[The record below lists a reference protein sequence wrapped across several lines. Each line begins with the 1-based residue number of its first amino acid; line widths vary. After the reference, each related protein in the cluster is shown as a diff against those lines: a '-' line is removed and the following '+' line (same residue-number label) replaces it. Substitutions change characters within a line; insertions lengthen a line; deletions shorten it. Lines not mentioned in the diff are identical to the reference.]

1 MNSTI
6 SRFLLLMLL
15 SFFLSACMLTDR
27 RDPITVWDDRKTE
40 NQIKHDIAQTFSTQ
54 SGFHVNVTTYNQ
66 DVLLTGQVPTEA
78 DKERLTTLT
87 ESAGSSEN
95 INVETIY
102 NEVTVGPV
110 TGLVQRTTD
119 TWVTSKIKS
128 HFTASNKIGL
138 MRMQVITENGTVYLM
153 GLVTQQEAELA
164 TEKAREV
171 KGVEQVVRLFEYV
184 N

>member
-1 MNSTI
+1 MKSTI
-6 SRFLLLMLL
+6 SRFLLLILL

-66 DVLLTGQVPTEA
+66 DVLLTGQVPTQA
-78 DKERLTTLT
+78 DKERLTTIA
-87 ESAGSSEN
+87 ES
-95 INVETIY
+95 VETIDVETVY

-128 HFTASNKIGL
+128 YFTASNKIGL